1 MRITLFSSHSFRP
14 LKTRSPLMRAIAL
27 GLSFSILTQGVV
39 VPARAEVKSSA
50 VEITSFDRV
59 IFGPKEYVRGTDKV
73 TRFPVQIPLPR
84 ELTSPFVLRI
94 TQGDPVVA
102 NIKVYGNPSISST
115 EFKPHGQILKEV
127 FPPFPAVILEVLM
140 EGPPGEKFTLELF
153 GRSKVA
159 LPPPPHV
166 TILNPLGGA
175 WVGSTASGKVAFDA
189 PGGFGGLTAKLDGSA
204 VTLAVSSGTAE
215 GPLTLTTEGT
225 HTVSATVKDAMGQSA
240 NAAVTFKADLTPPQ
254 LTLEWPAEGTV
265 VEVSTASFGGAVS
278 DLLSGVRSVTC
289 GGTPATV
296 LYGRWACEVALTP
309 GVNTVAIEAQDQVG
323 NTAQTNRAIT
333 YQTAPPEDPTLPP
346 DPAEVA
352 PPLDPTVATSMATS
366 TEFLYTGDN
375 PIQVGVSSGT
385 IKTDYVAVLRG
396 KIIDRAGAALPG
408 ATVTVLGHPE
418 YGSTK
423 SRADGMFDMAVN
435 GGGAITLTYEKD
447 GYLTVQRQVNTPW
460 QDWAVV
466 DDAVMIPLDAKVT
479 TVDLTAPV
487 MQVAQGPVVTDES
500 GPRQATLLFPAGTTA
515 EKVNPDGTTE
525 PLTIMKVRATE
536 YTVGPKG
543 PESMPGALPPTSGYT
558 YAVELSADEALDAK
572 TVKFSKPMSFYVDNF
587 LHFPVGG
594 KVPVGYYDR
603 ERGVWVPSQN
613 GKIVKVLA
621 PTGDLAEL
629 DIDGSDTPATATAL
643 LALGVTEDERRELAK
658 LYTAGKT
665 LWRVPI
671 THMTPWDCNWPY
683 GPPKDAK
690 GPNPD
695 EDPSNDGRED
705 DSCRQSGGSVIDCE
719 NQTVSESVPITGT
732 PFTLNYISDRVPG
745 HKASQSIRIPVS
757 GSDMP
762 PGVKQMDVD
771 ITVAGVTTR
780 RSFTPEASKKDEF
793 KWDGKDAYGRE
804 VKGSQKAKVS
814 INYVYDA
821 TYREPADVVSSF
833 GLAGVAEISG
843 DRARSQVTLS
853 RKSAV
858 DLDSWEGKPTGIGG
872 WTLTTHHAYQPS
884 DQSLHLGD
892 GTRRTSVGAANVMTT
907 TAGQDERGYSG
918 DGGPA
923 AEARLLAPS
932 GVAVD
937 SLGNLYIADTGNHCV
952 RKVTPDGK
960 IITVAGTGGGGY
972 SGDGGP
978 ATEARL
984 YSPYGVAVD
993 SLGNLYIAD
1002 VNNYRIRKVTPD
1014 GKISTVAGTGER
1026 GYSGDGGP
1034 ATEAQLNISLSIAVD
1049 LLGNLYLSDAFN
1061 SCIRKVS
1068 TDGTISTVVRDLSF
1082 PYGVTVDL
1090 SGNLYIADAGANRI
1104 YKVTPD
1110 GNRSTVTVTDGA
1122 TELPLNEPSG
1132 VAVDSLGNLYIADTK
1147 NNRIRKVTND
1157 GIMTNIAGD
1166 GHEYEW
1172 WEDPGDD
1179 YDGDVGNGGPSTEVR
1194 LHFPFG
1200 IAVDTLGNLYIAD
1213 EYNHRVRKVQRS
1225 SLGVG
1230 LDDIAVPSEDGT
1242 ALYIFD
1248 STGRHLRTIAAKTR
1262 SILYQFAYDGR
1273 GELKTITDGDGNV
1286 TTIERDDAGRPKSI
1300 VAPHGQRT
1308 ELTLDANGWLTKI
1321 TNPAGGTYKANYLE
1335 NGLMYSFTDPNNN
1348 TSTMEYDDLGRLVYD
1363 RTAAGK
1369 VWTVSR
1375 GELIKGK
1382 EVGLTTA
1389 LGRTLKY
1396 RVQDLP
1402 TGDHLRVNTSA
1413 DGRVTESLRKTDG
1426 STTVTTPTG
1435 LVHTVKKTP
1444 DPRFKMAA
1452 PLPSSKQT
1460 MPSGLTREMKID
1472 RTVTLSDP
1480 KNPLSLTDETTT
1492 VTMNGQ
1498 IYTTV
1503 FSSATRT
1510 ISGMTPTGRKSVA
1523 MLDARGRIAQ
1533 SKTARWPPPRTPT
1546 TPTAA

>member
-14 LKTRSPLMRAIAL
+14 LKTRSPLMRTIAL

-39 VPARAEVKSSA
+39 VPARAEVKSRA

-73 TRFPVQIPLPR
+73 SRFPVQIPLPR

-159 LPPPPHV
+159 LPPPPQV

-225 HTVSATVKDAMGQSA
+225 HTLSATVKDVVGQSA

-254 LTLEWPAEGTV
+254 LTLVWPAEGTV

-435 GGGAITLTYEKD
+435 GGGSITLTYEKD

-613 GKIVKVLA
+613 GKIVKVLSA
-621 PTGDLAEL
+621 TGDLAEL
-629 DIDGSDTPATATAL
+629 DIDGSDTPATSDAL

-719 NQTVSESVPITGT
+719 NQTVSESVGITGT

-745 HKASQSIRIPVS
+745 HKASRAIKIPIS
-757 GSDMP
+757 GADMP

-780 RSFTPEASKKDEF
+780 RSFAPEASKKDVF

-804 VKGSQKAKVS
+804 VKGRQKAKVS

-821 TYREPADVVSSF
+821 TYREPADIASSF
-833 GLAGVAEISG
+833 GLAGDTEIAG
-843 DRARSQVTLS
+843 DRARSEVSLS

-872 WTLTTHHAYQPS
+872 WTFDKVHAYQS
-884 DQSLHLGD
+884 SIQTLLLG
-892 GTRRTSVGAANVMTT
+892 TEV
-907 TAGQDERGYSG
+907 AGQGRVSSE
-918 DGGPA
+918 
-923 AEARLLAPS
+923 
-932 GVAVD
+932 
-937 SLGNLYIADTGNHCV
+937 T
-952 RKVTPDGK
+952 
-960 IITVAGTGGGGY
+960 
-972 SGDGGP
+972 
-978 ATEARL
+978 
-984 YSPYGVAVD
+984 
-993 SLGNLYIAD
+993 
-1002 VNNYRIRKVTPD
+1002 
-1014 GKISTVAGTGER
+1014 
-1026 GYSGDGGP
+1026 
-1034 ATEAQLNISLSIAVD
+1034 QLPRWRA
-1049 LLGNLYLSDAFN
+1049 
-1061 SCIRKVS
+1061 
-1068 TDGTISTVVRDLSF
+1068 
-1082 PYGVTVDL
+1082 
-1090 SGNLYIADAGANRI
+1090 
-1104 YKVTPD
+1104 
-1110 GNRSTVTVTDGA
+1110 
-1122 TELPLNEPSG
+1122 
-1132 VAVDSLGNLYIADTK
+1132 
-1147 NNRIRKVTND
+1147 
-1157 GIMTNIAGD
+1157 
-1166 GHEYEW
+1166 
-1172 WEDPGDD
+1172 
-1179 YDGDVGNGGPSTEVR
+1179 
-1194 LHFPFG
+1194 
-1200 IAVDTLGNLYIAD
+1200 
-1213 EYNHRVRKVQRS
+1213 
-1225 SLGVG
+1225 
-1230 LDDIAVPSEDGT
+1230 
-1242 ALYIFD
+1242 
-1248 STGRHLRTIAAKTR
+1248 TGRR
-1262 SILYQFAYDGR
+1262 
-1273 GELKTITDGDGNV
+1273 
-1286 TTIERDDAGRPKSI
+1286 
-1300 VAPHGQRT
+1300 
-1308 ELTLDANGWLTKI
+1308 
-1321 TNPAGGTYKANYLE
+1321 
-1335 NGLMYSFTDPNNN
+1335 
-1348 TSTMEYDDLGRLVYD
+1348 
-1363 RTAAGK
+1363 
-1369 VWTVSR
+1369 
-1375 GELIKGK
+1375 
-1382 EVGLTTA
+1382 
-1389 LGRTLKY
+1389 
-1396 RVQDLP
+1396 
-1402 TGDHLRVNTSA
+1402 
-1413 DGRVTESLRKTDG
+1413 
-1426 STTVTTPTG
+1426 G
-1435 LVHTVKKTP
+1435 LV
-1444 DPRFKMAA
+1444 
-1452 PLPSSKQT
+1452 
-1460 MPSGLTREMKID
+1460 
-1472 RTVTLSDP
+1472 
-1480 KNPLSLTDETTT
+1480 
-1492 VTMNGQ
+1492 
-1498 IYTTV
+1498 
-1503 FSSATRT
+1503 
-1510 ISGMTPTGRKSVA
+1510 A
-1523 MLDARGRIAQ
+1523 MGARQWRR
-1533 SKTARWPPPRTPT
+1533 S
-1546 TPTAA
+1546 